1 MYTQSITRSHR
12 TAFILA
18 IDQSGSMAEKLL
30 FRGRQTTKAE
40 AVAEVTNRLLFEL
53 IERARRSDEVRDYYD
68 IAVLGYSGDGIVSLL
83 NDPEPLVPVSRL
95 AALPVDFAETVV
107 ERRMP
112 DGEATFRKISMPAW
126 IAPKAVG
133 QTPMYEA
140 LLQIRDLTQAWCTNP
155 AHSESFPPI
164 VFNITDGEASDCDQR
179 EQLAICEKIRT
190 IGTTDGKVLLINIH
204 IATTSDSRSLLFP
217 TEEEIPA
224 DNRYAR
230 LLHDCSSPMPEE
242 LSEAIRQVR
251 GDLRKDP
258 HHRNHR
264 RQGAPDQHPYR
275 HHVRLTFAALSD
287 RRGDS
292 RRQPLRKTAARLFES
307 DARRAFGGDPTGAG
321 RSGQATLPRNELQHV
336 DRRTHRHPQHRLDQH
351 QNTVKR

>member
-1 MYTQSITRSHR
+1 
-12 TAFILA
+12 
-18 IDQSGSMAEKLL
+18 
-30 FRGRQTTKAE
+30 
-40 AVAEVTNRLLFEL
+40 
-53 IERARRSDEVRDYYD
+53 VRDYYD

-164 VFNITDGEASDCDQR
+164 VFNITDGEASDCDER

-251 GDLRKDP
+251 GDLAKP
-258 HHRNHR
+258 
-264 RQGAPDQHPYR
+264 P
-275 HHVRLTFAALSD
+275 F
-287 RRGDS
+287 RGMS
-292 RRQPLRKTAARLFES
+292 YNTSIA
-307 DARRAFGGDPTGAG
+307 
-321 RSGQATLPRNELQHV
+321 ELIAILNIGSISIKIQ
-336 DRRTHRHPQHRLDQH
+336 
-351 QNTVKR
+351 